1 MASVANC
8 TPKACEKMVQGNIIV
23 PLEEI
28 FLRVEHS
35 ELVKKNKKKGKGFRP
50 KKVTALVRRH

>member
-1 MASVANC
+1 LASVANC

-35 ELVKKNKKKGKGFRP
+35 ELVKKKKKVRDLGR
-50 KKVTALVRRH
+50 KK